1 MLIAFW
7 WVATALS
14 YKPLEEGKKTQAVST
29 GLKNKGNAE
38 KCPKSCSS
46 SNGHLKLDPKVSPI
60 DLCVKM
66 LNFNAETNMF
76 SAWLK

>member
-14 YKPLEEGKKTQAVST
+14 SFGGREKKTQDVST

-46 SNGHLKLDPKVSPI
+46 SNGRLKLDPKVSPI